1 MGYWST
7 SLSGASLQLFGDVNP
22 DGSEMLWG
30 DAPADQIDTGVDNL
44 ITRLRIDLDRFPT
57 VAEIDAVKA
66 TAPEMIAAIAEARKV
81 FAEDIER
88 DATDGEIAAGLAF
101 ADTEISLDSA
111 MRRDI
116 VVGDPITWAVMR
128 SAGDGP
134 WLEIDY
140 IAQADVEEIAERDAI
155 ATWSGRPYINRVY
168 VVRHQ
173 GELIDVE
180 RAYATKVLPGD
191 KSIEEINAEREAR
204 RED

>member
-30 DAPADQIDTGVDNL
+30 DAPADRIDEGVHNL
-44 ITRLRIDLDRFPT
+44 ITRLRLDLGRFPT
-57 VAEIDAVKA
+57 VAEVREARDDSPEIAAAIVKA
-66 TAPEMIAAIAEARKV
+66 KEV
-81 FAEDIER
+81 FAQDIER
-88 DATDGEIAAGLAF
+88 EATNGEIAAGLAF
-101 ADTEISLDSA
+101 ADTEIALDSE

-140 IAQADVEEIAERDAI
+140 IAQADVLEIAERDAVSS
-155 ATWSGRPYINRVY
+155 WSGRPYTSRVY

-191 KSIEEINAEREAR
+191 KSVEQINAERDAR
-204 RED
+204 EG

>member
-30 DAPADQIDTGVDNL
+30 DAPADRIDEGVSNL
-44 ITRLRIDLDRFPT
+44 ITRLRLDLDRWPT
-57 VAEIDAVKA
+57 VAEIEAVKS
-66 TAPEMIAAIAEARKV
+66 TAPEMITAIAKARKV

-88 DATDGEIAAGLAF
+88 DATDGEVAAGLAF
-101 ADTEISLDSA
+101 SDTEIALDSE

-116 VVGDPITWAVMR
+116 VVGDPISWAVMR
-128 SAGDGP
+128 QANGP

-140 IAQADVEEIAERDAI
+140 IAQAEVLEIAERDAV
-155 ATWSGRPYINRVY
+155 ASWSGRPYTSRVY
-168 VVRHQ
+168 VVRHN

-191 KSIEEINAEREAR
+191 KSVEQINAERNAR
-204 RED
+204 NN